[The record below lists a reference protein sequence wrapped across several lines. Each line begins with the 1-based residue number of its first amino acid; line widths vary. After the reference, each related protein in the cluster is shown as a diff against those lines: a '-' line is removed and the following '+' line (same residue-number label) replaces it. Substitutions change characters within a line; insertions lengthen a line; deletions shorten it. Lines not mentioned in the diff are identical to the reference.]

1 VRREAGAGQELR
13 RRRAAVRGG
22 DVREGGVD
30 GQVVLDDLDAQLGI
44 DEREQLEP
52 GGGQE
57 RVRVG
62 PERPLAGE
70 RARQAT
76 ASGPVS
82 TPTI

>member
-1 VRREAGAGQELR
+1 M
-13 RRRAAVRGG
+13 
-22 DVREGGVD
+22 REGGVD

-62 PERPLAGE
+62 PNAPSLAS
-70 RARQAT
+70 ARG
-76 ASGPVS
+76 SPVAR
-82 TPTI
+82 